1 MTAQCSG
8 QTRACLHGGRGPQIG
23 EVTCGGSPH
32 LSCKRDQVN
41 MRDYVDRRVTHQSGL
56 PHLPGVP
63 HLDVNRLL
71 MSHLKKK
78 CTCFA
83 DCEFQKIDSC
93 HEVFQTSLV
102 DRQSG
107 STKIKH
113 SISFP
118 FIIPS
123 KMQTCSFWSLCRT
136 SHSFRKAVSLPLKWA
151 RLSDVDKV
159 EIPHPTRPGNG
170 QIPHSPGTS
179 DGKCLGGRID
189 RRTAVTDC
197 GCRLT
202 SAIGS

>member
-1 MTAQCSG
+1 MTAQC
-8 QTRACLHGGRGPQIG
+8 LHGGGGPQIS
-23 EVTCGGSPH
+23 EVTCGESPH
-32 LSCKRDQVN
+32 LSCKRDQVK

-63 HLDVNRLL
+63 HLHVNRPL
-71 MSHLKKK
+71 MSHSEKK

-93 HEVFQTSLV
+93 NEVFQTSLV

-107 STKIKH
+107 STKIEH

-123 KMQTCSFWSLCRT
+123 KMQTCSCWSLCRT

-159 EIPHPTRPGNG
+159 EIPHPTQPGNG

-179 DGKCLGGRID
+179 DGKCLGAQID
-189 RRTAVTDC
+189 RRTTVTDC
-197 GCRLT
+197 GCRLI